1 MHVNIFLMHI
11 LHINSILVHVPLD
24 EILSVKKLNGRKG
37 AGFEVIG
44 FAVCYIKHQK
54 KYLLKQETVQ
64 FLGSSEDCEQWS
76 KKIQDALDQGKYSHK
91 LAFDCICF
99 LNGK

>member
-1 MHVNIFLMHI
+1 MPQL
-11 LHINSILVHVPLD
+11 NSVLVHVPLD

-37 AGFEVIG
+37 EGFEVIG

-64 FLGSSEDCEQWS
+64 FLGSSEDSEEWS
-76 KKIQDALDQGKYSHK
+76 KKIQDALDQGKYSH
-91 LAFDCICF
+91 LSFDRTFI
-99 LNGK
+99 NRKM